1 MKKKLLSLI
10 LSLICFGLIA
20 LPIGNYETSVQPL
33 SLIEET
39 HTNN

>member
-1 MKKKLLSLI
+1 MKKKILSLV
-10 LSLICFGLIA
+10 LSLICFRMIT